1 MDGQFLDWPDFATL
15 CAQVEVA
22 TVPVLYEGP
31 FSLEV
36 VRQYSAGKTTFA
48 DTHIR
53 EGVVVKPYRERTHPV
68 IGRVVLK
75 YLSDAYLFDDKKS
88 DYTEQ

>member
-1 MDGQFLDWPDFATL
+1 M
-15 CAQVEVA
+15 A

-36 VRQYSAGKTTFA
+36 VRQYSAGTTTFE

-53 EGVVVKPYRERTHPV
+53 EGVVVKPYHERTHPV

-88 DYTEQ
+88 DFTEQ